1 MLYLSEKWIKPP
13 KKYTHEDYKMD
24 MERLIIKM
32 NLAPNYY
39 WPPPHS
45 HKWTY
50 KYWKKTF
57 ESKINSV

>member
-39 WPPPHS
+39 
-45 HKWTY
+45 
-50 KYWKKTF
+50 
-57 ESKINSV
+57 